1 VPSFLRNQP
10 NPVYPHAMLDGWR
23 PQLPCYLVHST
34 AETHQII
41 RDNIHRAPLFSGVIE
56 GVGPRYCPSIEDKIV
71 RFADKES
78 HGFFLEPE
86 GWQTSEVYVQG
97 CNTSLPEDVQW
108 AMLRSIPALRNVEI
122 MRVGYAIEYDAV
134 ATGEIG
140 ATLETKRVAGLF
152 LAGQINGTTGYEEA
166 AAQGLI
172 AGINAARQVRGEG
185 TFILRRDEAYI
196 GVLIDD
202 LVTKEIHEPYRM
214 FTSRAEHRLLLRSDN
229 ADLRLTSLAYAL
241 GMVDKARHSAVEEK
255 RERSAAMRRD
265 LDRLRLMPSEE
276 TNRRLVQAGIGP
288 IAQPCAA
295 SVLLG
300 RPGVGYEQV
309 REVLELPTL
318 PADIAEQVEIDAKYS
333 GYIEKE
339 QKAAERVRKM
349 ETRRIPEDFDIASVP
364 SLRTEARQVL
374 LRFRPA
380 TLGQAARLAGINP
393 ADIAVLLVYLERH
406 SGREASEPLVPA

>member
-1 VPSFLRNQP
+1 VP
-10 NPVYPHAMLDGWR
+10 
-23 PQLPCYLVHST
+23 
-34 AETHQII
+34 
-41 RDNIHRAPLFSGVIE
+41 
-56 GVGPRYCPSIEDKIV
+56 
-71 RFADKES
+71 
-78 HGFFLEPE
+78 
-86 GWQTSEVYVQG
+86 
-97 CNTSLPEDVQW
+97 
-108 AMLRSIPALRNVEI
+108 
-122 MRVGYAIEYDAV
+122 
-134 ATGEIG
+134 
-140 ATLETKRVAGLF
+140 GLF

-185 TFILRRDEAYI
+185 AFILRRDEAYI

-229 ADLRLTSLAYAL
+229 ADLRLTPLAYEI
-241 GMVDKARHSAVEEK
+241 GMVGAARHAAVETK
-255 RERSAAMRRD
+255 RERSAAMRQE
-265 LDRLRLMPSEE
+265 LDRLRLLPSDE
-276 TNRRLVQAGIGP
+276 TNRRLVAAGIGP

-295 SVLLG
+295 TVLLG
-300 RPGVGYEQV
+300 RPGVGYDKL
-309 REVLELPTL
+309 RDVLDVPAL
-318 PADIAEQVEIDAKYS
+318 PADVMEQVEIDAKYS

-349 ETRRIPEDFDIASVP
+349 ETRRIPDDFDIGTVP

-374 LRFRPA
+374 QRFRPA

-406 SGREASEPLVPA
+406 NGREASEPLVSA